1 MLIITIVLRIFK
13 EKYSP
18 FVKLSKKTILFRKK
32 VGDCD
37 HKRTFAIKYLMIE
50 DILPTTIKYLYLMI
64 DDIISTTIKYLMI
77 DDIIP
82 TNVKYP
88 VVDIVWSLIF

>member
-1 MLIITIVLRIFK
+1 M
-13 EKYSP
+13 
-18 FVKLSKKTILFRKK
+18 
-32 VGDCD
+32 GDCD
-37 HKRTFAIKYLMIE
+37 HKRTFAIKYLMID
-50 DILPTTIKYLYLMI
+50 DIIPTTIKYMYMI
-64 DDIISTTIKYLMI
+64 DGFISTTIKYLMI

>member
-1 MLIITIVLRIFK
+1 MLIITIVLRIFI

-18 FVKLSKKTILFRKK
+18 FVKLSKNTILFRKK

-37 HKRTFAIKYLMIE
+37 HKRTFAIKYLMID
-50 DILPTTIKYLYLMI
+50 DIIPTTIKYMYLII

-77 DDIIP
+77 DDNIP